1 METEAGKLVYRI
13 TADSAN
19 LKKGLNESSKGMH
32 KLTGTAKSTGAMI
45 SRFLG
50 AGAMALL
57 GKKLVGLG
65 SDAQELG
72 NKFSV
77 VFKGAEKTTNVWIK
91 QYTDAVGRGDMATRE
106 YLATLQD
113 IRTGFGDTAPEAARF
128 SEAIVGI
135 TNDLSSFSNTSFE
148 ETSAAIQSGLSGQ
161 FEALRRL
168 GVGLNVAIINQ
179 GEYAAAL
186 GKTWQEMDNLEKQ
199 EAVLSGIVEQSSNA
213 LGQTISDWRDYDY
226 RLGDAAKTSDSVA
239 NRTKAMQQSL
249 ADVGASFG
257 TVLLPYVSDF
267 LGAALDLLSWA
278 EDLSPAM
285 KELSIGIAALAA
297 SFLTGGWI
305 GVAVAAVAGIA
316 LKMSDARDR
325 SDELKEATDQLK
337 KATGEYQAVAEELA
351 GDISGLTD
359 LEREL
364 LKTRKEIAILE
375 TKQALRA
382 FIAEEALFRK
392 QQERTGAEIE
402 QNKEVLKVLE
412 EIEWVSIHAI
422 EQEITALKRKID
434 FRRDEIATEKQIST
448 EELTRLNV
456 LTRATAIYHKGDEQ
470 GLDAKRKLIQNILG
484 LEQESLG
491 LEVQRKESINALA
504 GLHNDNLITLS
515 EIAAIDRGIADEVAR
530 QAQELAKTA
539 QAEKD
544 AADAAADAAK
554 QKREAARLTEETART
569 EEEAAKEKQEQ
580 AEQNAA
586 LLDEYKAKLK
596 LLKAD
601 EIERLELMKEQAIV
615 QAIAVGATP
624 ETLET
629 IDTYYRTLIANQ
641 REANIGTDE
650 YRSKLEQ
657 LSMTQEEAIR
667 AEWNAAVTR
676 AKANGAQKKD
686 LEAINSYYRKLI
698 EKLKETSSGTK
709 TLKEILAEWDWQ
721 DWANNA
727 ASAIGQVGSLF
738 SSIGN
743 LISAIADQQ
752 IAAVDAQMQAELQ
765 ALGLVEDAKVN
776 RYSKERKRAE
786 EELADL
792 EKDAKNAANIEKKN
806 EIEKAAAEKAIELDK
821 LQQDEA
827 NEAKRLA
834 IEERY
839 EQKKARM
846 KYQASLSAWEL
857 NVVAA
862 IAQAAMAALSGLTA
876 APWPLGLVMG
886 PLAAALGAIQVATV
900 VASRPQP
907 PSFDAGAWNIPQDM
921 QADIHRGEMILPAP
935 FADSVRSGEA
945 TVGGGASPVYVS
957 IYSNENVETE
967 ETKNTDGAVELRVF
981 VGHTVREQWQ
991 EGQFDGLMVERYGIV
1006 RRGRP

>member
-13 TADSAN
+13 TADSTS
-19 LKKGLNESSKGMH
+19 LKKGLGESSKGMH
-32 KLTGTAKSTGAMI
+32 KLAGTAKSTGAMV

-57 GKKLVGLG
+57 GKKIVGLG

-77 VFKGAEKTTNVWIK
+77 VFRGAEKSTNVWIK

-113 IRTGFGDTAPEAARF
+113 IRTGFGDTVPEAAKF

-186 GKTWQEMDNLEKQ
+186 GKTWLEMDNLEKQ
-199 EAVLSGIVEQSSNA
+199 EAVLSGIVSQSSNA

-226 RLGDAAKTSDSVA
+226 TLGDAAKTSDSVA
-239 NRTKAMQQSL
+239 NRTKAMGQSL

-267 LGAALDLLSWA
+267 LGAALDLLQWA

-297 SFLTGGWI
+297 AFLTGGWI
-305 GVAVAAVAGIA
+305 GVAVAAVGGMA
-316 LKMSDARDR
+316 LKFLDAADR
-325 SDELKEATDQLK
+325 SDELKEATDRLK
-337 KATGEYQAVAEELA
+337 TATGEYQTVTEELA
-351 GDISGLTD
+351 GDISGLTG

-364 LKTRKEIAILE
+364 LKTRKEIAVLE

-392 QQERTGAEIE
+392 QQERTRAEKA
-402 QNKEVLKVLE
+402 QNEEVLKALE
-412 EIEWVSIHAI
+412 EIERVGVHGI
-422 EQEITALKRKID
+422 EQEINTLKGKIN
-434 FRRDEIATEKQIST
+434 FRREEVSVGKQASS

-456 LTRATAIYHKGDEQ
+456 LTRAAAIYHKDGVQ
-470 GLDAKRKLIQNILG
+470 GLEARQGLIQNILG

-491 LEVQRKESINALA
+491 LEMQRKESINALA
-504 GLHNDNLITLS
+504 GLYNDNLITLS
-515 EIAAIDRGIADEVAR
+515 EIAAIDREIADEVAK
-530 QAQELAKTA
+530 QAQELANA
-539 QAEKD
+539 EAAEKST
-544 AADAAADAAK
+544 AAAAEQAAE
-554 QKREAARLTEETART
+554 QKREAARLAK
-569 EEEAAKEKQEQ
+569 EAADAEANAGKESQEQ
-580 AEQNAA
+580 AERNAA
-586 LLDEYKAKLK
+586 LLDEYTTKLK
-596 LLKAD
+596 MLKAD
-601 EIERLELMKEQAIV
+601 EIERLKLMKEQAIA
-615 QAIAVGATP
+615 QAMAIGAAP
-624 ETLET
+624 KTLEA
-629 IDTYYRTLIANQ
+629 IDTYYETLIDNQ
-641 REANIGTDE
+641 REANIGIDG
-650 YRSKLEQ
+650 YRERLKKLTT
-657 LSMTQEEAIR
+657 TQEEALR
-667 AEWNAAVTR
+667 AEWAAAVKR
-676 AKANGAQKKD
+676 AEANGATAEELKVIND
-686 LEAINSYYRKLI
+686 LYEKLI
-698 EKLKETSSGTK
+698 EDAEDTNPLKK
-709 TLKEILAEWDWQ
+709 WDWQ
-721 DWANNA
+721 DWMNNA

-743 LISAIADQQ
+743 NIKAVADQKIADLE
-752 IAAVDAQMQAELQ
+752 DQMQAELQ

-776 RYSKERKRAE
+776 KYTEERKRAE
-786 EELADL
+786 QALAEL

-827 NEAKRLA
+827 SEAKRLE

-839 EQKKARM
+839 ERKKARM
-846 KYQASLSAWEL
+846 KYQASLSAWEM
-857 NVVAA
+857 NVAAA
-862 IAQAAMAALSGLTA
+862 IAQAAAATLSGFAA

-886 PLAAALGAIQVATV
+886 PLAAALGAVQVATV
-900 VASRPQP
+900 VASRPP
-907 PSFDAGAWNIPQDM
+907 APSFAVGAWDIPQDM
-921 QADIHRGEMILPAP
+921 QADIHRGEMIIPAP
-935 FADSVRSGEA
+935 FAESVRSGEA

-957 IYSNENVETE
+957 IYSNEKVETE
-967 ETKNTDGAVELRVF
+967 EENDKEGSAEIRVF

-991 EGQFDGLMVERYGIV
+991 EGQFDGLMAERYGIV